1 MIGNYHKGL
10 CKFKYKILT
19 TKDLDWWTIDSGPE
33 GSGKSTFGIQ
43 DAMFCSHDDF
53 VKNWRERITYD
64 PEEFLGQ
71 FEIAPMGGTV
81 ILDEGGEA
89 WFNRDFA
96 SQINKALAKAAMQ
109 VRDRNLNV
117 VLCVPNIWYL
127 DTIAIMRHRTWTTVS
142 MPAFQR
148 GHSEFYKPSWRK
160 FGRKVEPYWDLKTE
174 HEFPML
180 PPRVYLEYKAYKRKR
195 SSERLA
201 KYIDQIDHERA
212 KSEIAP
218 EKVLKKVRASRE
230 PLKFK
235 TSRGTWD
242 WKLVMY
248 HCRCGEI
255 PAKTAAAV
263 LNSEL
268 RRAAPAP
275 P

>member
-10 CKFKYKILT
+10 CRYKAKLLT
-19 TKDLDWWTIDSGPE
+19 TRDLDWWSIDSGPE
-33 GSGKSTFGIQ
+33 GAGKSTFAHK
-43 DAMFCSHDDF
+43 DAMYTSHDDF
-53 VKNWRERITYD
+53 IKHWKERITYD
-64 PEEFLGQ
+64 PDEFLAQ
-71 FEIAPMGGTV
+71 FEVAPQGATV

-96 SQINKALAKAAMQ
+96 SQINKSLAKAAMQ

-117 VLCVPNIWYL
+117 IICCPNLWYL
-127 DTIAIMRHRTWTTVS
+127 DTIAIMRHRTWVNIS
-142 MPAFQR
+142 MPGFDR

-174 HEFPML
+174 HEFAKL
-180 PPRVYLEYKAYKRKR
+180 PDKVYLEYKAFKRKHA
-195 SSERLA
+195 SERLA
-201 KYIDQIDHERA
+201 RYIDGIEHERT

-218 EKVLKKVRASRE
+218 EKVLKKVRASKE
-230 PLKFK
+230 PAKFK
-235 TSRGTWD
+235 TTRGTWD
-242 WKLVMY
+242 WKLLMY
-248 HCRCGEI
+248 YCKCSEI

-268 RRAAPAP
+268 RRSSPSP